1 MTIQQCYEKL
11 GGDYDQMAR
20 RIPSARL
27 IQKFVVKFLEDA
39 SYAELCDSMKAGC
52 RAEAFRAAHTL
63 KGVCGNLSFT
73 RLLSSTSQLTELLR
87 PETQTISED
96 ARLALP
102 EVEKDY
108 ALTVGVIRE
117 YLATTE

>member
-27 IQKFVVKFLEDA
+27 IQKFTIKFLEDT
-39 SYAELCDSMKAGC
+39 SYTELCDSMKAGS
-52 RAEAFRAAHTL
+52 RGEAFRAAHTL

-73 RLLSSTSQLTELLR
+73 RLLSSASKMTELLR
-87 PETQTISED
+87 QETETISED
-96 ARLALP
+96 AWLALP
-102 EVEKDY
+102 EVERDY
-108 ALTVGVIRE
+108 ALTVSVIRE
-117 YLATTE
+117 YLATME